1 MLVEGLKKER
11 TRLLGLVNEP
21 SMINKQMDLAILIDR
36 IEQTIKRLEKQK

>member
-11 TRLLGLVNEP
+11 TRLLGLVNES

-36 IEQTIKRLEKQK
+36 IEQTIKRLEK